1 MLRSRPVSFADHVV
15 LVAEDDEMV
24 RDVAKSALEEQLG
37 VKVIEAVDGD
47 EALQMILV
55 QRPSLVVMDLMLP
68 KVLGWQVVRTVRG
81 DPATRY
87 MPIIA
92 LSATGDRWGALQAG
106 CNDYLNKPFLI
117 DQLVGMAR
125 RWLTAP
131 PGEAR

>member
-1 MLRSRPVSFADHVV
+1 VSFADHVV

-37 VKVIEAVDGD
+37 VKVVEAGDGE
-47 EALQMILV
+47 EALRLIQS
-55 QRPSLVVMDLMLP
+55 QKPSLVVMDLMLP
-68 KVLGWQVVRTVRG
+68 KMLGWQVVRAVRA
-81 DPATRY
+81 DAATRY

-106 CNDYLNKPFLI
+106 CNDYLNKPFLV
-117 DQLVGMAR
+117 DQLVGMSR

-131 PGEAR
+131 LGEAR

>member
-1 MLRSRPVSFADHVV
+1 VIRSDPVSFADHVV

-37 VKVIEAVDGD
+37 VKVVEAADGE
-47 EALQMILV
+47 EALQLI
-55 QRPSLVVMDLMLP
+55 QSQKPSLVVMDLMLP
-68 KVLGWQVVRTVRG
+68 KMLGWQVVRTVRADAG
-81 DPATRY
+81 TRY

-106 CNDYLNKPFLI
+106 CNDYLNKPFLV
-117 DQLVGMAR
+117 DQLVGMSR
-125 RWLTAP
+125 RWLNAP

>member
-1 MLRSRPVSFADHVV
+1 MSFADQVV

-37 VKVIEAVDGD
+37 VRVVEAGDGD

-55 QRPSLVVMDLMLP
+55 HRPSLVVMDLMLP
-68 KVLGWQVVRTVRG
+68 KILGWQVVRTVRS
-81 DPATRY
+81 DPETRY

-106 CNDYLNKPFLI
+106 CNDYLNKPFLV
-117 DQLVGMAR
+117 DQLVGMSR
-125 RWLTAP
+125 RWLTTP
-131 PGEAR
+131 PIEGR